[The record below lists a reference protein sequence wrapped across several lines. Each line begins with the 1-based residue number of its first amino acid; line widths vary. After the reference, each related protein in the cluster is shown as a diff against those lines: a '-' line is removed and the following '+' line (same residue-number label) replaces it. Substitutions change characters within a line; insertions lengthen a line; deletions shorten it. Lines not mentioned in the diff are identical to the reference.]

1 MAKQRCPIGAFIM
14 ELYSSYIDEINK
26 KAFKDVDY
34 KQSKDFR
41 ETKVRET
48 DLAKLLEI
56 KETTFSNYLIG
67 ISSVPKEVIISITE
81 KLHLNMDN
89 FIELSHL
96 YASQEK
102 LRIIPPF
109 PESEEY
115 GIPVLNVIQRINVA
129 YLDAITGNL
138 LLELAERHDWLR
150 RYEPSKLFWCV
161 NSTSLKDAFKYLL
174 PIR

>member
-41 ETKVRET
+41 ETKVRDT

-81 KLHLNMDN
+81 KLHLNMDD
-89 FIELSHL
+89 FIQLAHL
-96 YASQEK
+96 YAKQEK
-102 LRIIPPF
+102 LRIIPIF
-109 PESEEY
+109 PETEKY
-115 GIPVLNVIQRINVA
+115 GKIALSVIQRINIA

-138 LLELAERHDWLR
+138 LLELAVRHNRLGD
-150 RYEPSKLFWCV
+150 YENFYGFHHV
-161 NSTSLKDAFKYLL
+161 NSTSLKDAFKSLL